1 MLNPDVHITIYI
13 SAEVIQ
19 YICGTVGFVV
29 AVWGTLKMAKILLRN
44 YNETN
49 TP

>member
-13 SAEVIQ
+13 SAEVVQ

-29 AVWGTLKMAKILLRN
+29 AVWGTLRMGKLLLRVDDD
-44 YNETN
+44 TR
-49 TP
+49 